1 MKYINIKNFLYIL
14 FALLSFN
21 VSAQNTQKINV
32 VAVVQ
37 NTQGEPIKGAVVI
50 GADNSS
56 ITTDESGKFTKEVN
70 EGESLKISMLG
81 YQNQIVRANSELEKI
96 TLSSENELIS
106 VAFGK
111 VAEKD
116 LLGGI
121 SYLNVTDLM
130 DKNDLNSSGINI
142 SALIP
147 GLNGNLWG
155 SNGLVLVDGIPRDLG
170 NVMPSEID
178 QITALKGASAV
189 ALYGSMAAKG
199 VLLITT
205 KRGTAGSNDFKIRVN
220 SGIYVPKAY
229 PKYLGSAEYMTL
241 YNEARQ
247 NDGLSD
253 LYSAEDIYNYST
265 GSNPYRYPD
274 VDYYSS
280 DYLRKYTNRT
290 DAAAEFR
297 GGNERARFYANIGFY
312 HTNSL
317 LNVGAGEDESVS
329 RFHVRGNVD
338 LKINNFISSK
348 INSSMAFYNT
358 STARG
363 DYWSNASSLRP
374 NRYSPLIP
382 ISYLEESDYETWQT
396 VKDSPFVIDGKYL
409 LGGTQQQT
417 TNPFAAL
424 YTQGMD
430 KYTARQYQ
438 FDASLIFDLGSVLN
452 GLSFTTQFGVDYYS
466 RYTLSEDV
474 NDYAVYEAKWNNH
487 AGYDRITSLTKYN
500 QDKVSRSRNMGTPY
514 QYQKLFFSGLFNY
527 NNTFNQVHNVTAVLL
542 AMGYQQSI
550 SEQYHKPSSA
560 NIGLQTSYNYM
571 QKYYADFTG
580 SVIHSAK
587 LPSGNR
593 QALSPTFSL
602 GWRISQENFMS
613 GATFV
618 DDLKITASAGTLNT
632 DMDISDFYMYTA
644 TYVRDGTYR
653 WSENYFGTATDIRR
667 GENLNLGFIKRKE
680 VSLGLDASLFNKMLR
695 VNASYFNITR
705 NNSLIRNTNEYP
717 NYYVYSNTNFIP
729 YDNYNEDRFS
739 GFDFGISVNKKVN
752 QVDLSLGLV
761 GTYSVNEA
769 RKRSELLGNNNEYQ
783 TAIKKPTDGIWG
795 LVTDGVFMSES
806 EINDP
811 STPTYTYGTVK
822 PGDFKYVD
830 QNGDGKID
838 GDDRVYLGRGAAPFI
853 YGINLTAKWRDFT
866 FFALLDGQLG
876 GNGVKSHDYYRVRGE
891 RKYSEVVRD
900 RTTIG
905 KNENGEWVVTKLGNY
920 PRLTTSGDTNF
931 QNSDYWI
938 FSTDYLSLAQ
948 IQLSYDI
955 PSKILENIFIKE
967 LGVYI
972 NGTDLLTIAKERKIM
987 ELNPGGSPYSRFF
1000 NVGFKATF

>member
-1 MKYINIKNFLYIL
+1 M
-14 FALLSFN
+14 FALLSIN
-21 VSAQNTQKINV
+21 VSAQNTQKIDV

-37 NTQGEPIKGAVVI
+37 NIQGDPIMGALVM
-50 GADNSS
+50 GADKS
-56 ITTDESGKFTKEVN
+56 TVLTDEFGKFSKQIN
-70 EGESLKISMLG
+70 EGESLKISILG
-81 YQNQIVRANSELEKI
+81 YQGQTVQANLGLKEI
-96 TLSSENELIS
+96 TLSPDKQLVT
-106 VAFGK
+106 VAFDE
-111 VAEKD
+111 VSEKD
-116 LLGGI
+116 LLGGV
-121 SYLNVTDLM
+121 SFLNVSELM
-130 DKNDLNSSGINI
+130 DKNDLNSSGINL
-142 SALIP
+142 SALMP

-155 SNGLVLVDGIPRDLG
+155 STGLVLVDGLPRDLG
-170 NVMPSEID
+170 NIMPSEIE

-189 ALYGSMAAKG
+189 ALYGSMATRG
-199 VLLITT
+199 VLLVTT
-205 KRGTAGSNDFKIRVN
+205 KRGTAASNDFKIRVN
-220 SGIYVPKAY
+220 NGVFIPKAY

-253 LYSAEDIYNYST
+253 LYSADDIYNHST
-265 GSNPYRYPD
+265 GANSYRYPD

-290 DAAAEFR
+290 DVATEFR
-297 GGNERARFYANIGFY
+297 GGNERARFYTNIGFY
-312 HTNSL
+312 RTNSL
-317 LNVGAGEDESVS
+317 LDVGAGKDEGVS

-348 INSSMAFYNT
+348 INTSMAFYNT

-363 DYWSNASSLRP
+363 NYWSSAASLRP
-374 NRYSPLIP
+374 NRYSPFVPL
-382 ISYLEESDYETWQT
+382 SSLEESDYDTWQI

-409 LGGTQQQT
+409 LGGNQQQT
-417 TNPFAAL
+417 SNPFAAL

-430 KYTARQYQ
+430 KYTSRQYQ
-438 FDASLIFDLGSVLN
+438 FDASLIFDLSSVLD

-466 RYTLSEDV
+466 RYTLSENI
-474 NDYAVYEAKWNNH
+474 NDYAVYEPIWNNH
-487 AGYDRITSLTKYN
+487 AGYDQITSLKKYN
-500 QDKVSRSRNMGTPY
+500 QDKVGRARNLGTPY
-514 QYQKLFFSGLFNY
+514 QYQKLFFSGAFNY
-527 NNTFNQVHNVTAVLL
+527 KKTFNQVHNVNAVLL

-587 LPSGNR
+587 MPSGKR

-613 GATFV
+613 EASFI
-618 DDLKITASAGTLNT
+618 DDLKITTSAGVLNT

-644 TYVRDGTYR
+644 TYVRDGGYR
-653 WSENYFGTATDIRR
+653 WSENYSGTATDIRR

-680 VSLGLDASLFNKMLR
+680 INLGLDASLFNKMLR
-695 VNASYFNITR
+695 LNASYFNITR
-705 NNSLIRNTNEYP
+705 DNSLIRNTNGYP
-717 NYYVYSNTNFIP
+717 NYYVYGNTNFIP
-729 YDNYNEDRFS
+729 YDNYNADQFY
-739 GFDFGISVNKKVN
+739 GFDFGVTVNKKVN
-752 QVDLSLGLV
+752 KVDLSLGLV
-761 GTYSVNEA
+761 GTYAVNQA
-769 RKRSELLGNNNEYQ
+769 KKRSELFGSNNEYQ
-783 TAIKKPTDGIWG
+783 TGIKKPTDGIWG
-795 LVTDGVFMSES
+795 LVTDGIFMSES

-811 STPTYTYGTVK
+811 STPNYTYGRIK

-838 GDDRVYLGRGAAPFI
+838 GDDNVYLGRGAAPFI
-853 YGINLTAKWRDFT
+853 FGINLTAKWRDFT
-866 FFALLDGQLG
+866 FFTLLNGQLG
-876 GNGVKSHDYYRVRGE
+876 GNNLKYNDYYRVRGE

-905 KNENGEWVVTKLGNY
+905 KNEDGEWIVTKQGKY

-931 QNSDYWI
+931 QNSDYWMY
-938 FSTDYLSLAQ
+938 STDYLRLGQ

-955 PSKILENIFIKE
+955 PKKILENIFIKD

-972 NGTDLLTIAKERKIM
+972 NGTDLLTIAKEKKTM
-987 ELNPGGSPYSRFF
+987 ELNPGGSPFSRFF